1 MRAIGE
7 PEQLRPPAPQARRN
21 APRRR
26 PPRQPLPWLT
36 LAVIAAGGV
45 IGALARLGIETAFP
59 HRAGGF
65 DWATLAINVTGCAL
79 IGVLMVILT
88 EMRPVHRLAGPFLG
102 TGVLGGFTTFS
113 TYIVDAQQSLTRG
126 APLTALAYL
135 VLTLAAGLAAG
146 YTAVTLTRRIARP
159 HHKER
164 P

>member
-1 MRAIGE
+1 MRAIGD
-7 PEQLRPPAPQARRN
+7 PERLRPAAPQARRPR
-21 APRRR
+21 PRR
-26 PPRQPLPWLT
+26 QPVPWLT

-79 IGVLMVILT
+79 IGALMVILT
-88 EMRPVHRLAGPFLG
+88 EARQVHRLAGPFLG

-113 TYIVDAQQSLTRG
+113 SYIVDAQQSLTHG
-126 APLTALAYL
+126 APLTALACL
-135 VLTLAAGLAAG
+135 ALTLAGGLAAG

-164 P
+164 S